1 MDWNKNGDGIIYNAY
16 KQDGV
21 TDGSETTANKNQLL
35 FYHKLGDKQE
45 NDTQIGCYPRNI
57 GFTQY
62 ETTEVVAVQYVVQI
76 SPKATWWLTI
86 LQIYSLFHEKFVYNT
101 KKLATLGWQIIG
113 YHKNNLCY
121 RGSVLC
127 KTKW

>member
-76 SPKATWWLTI
+76 SPKATW
-86 LQIYSLFHEKFVYNT
+86 
-101 KKLATLGWQIIG
+101 
-113 YHKNNLCY
+113 
-121 RGSVLC
+121 
-127 KTKW
+127 